1 MKKCTFC
8 AEEILDDA
16 IKCKHCGEW
25 IKNEH
30 KHAQAST
37 FEIEGPDSKWWYRLL
52 KVLYIVSFFAIT
64 ITWLSFGYSE
74 TKGDLEEFLFPA
86 IFSLVVIS
94 LFFSLIQ
101 RLFHYV
107 AWGKVSRSVP
117 KNTAGWSTDKTIN
130 KVVLVL
136 FPIISVFTGLF
147 SLVDE
152 GEYRFA
158 VSLVYFIFAYIGINS
173 LLKRRAENRTWFL
186 RGRWVMWLAWAVS
199 TMFIFGLILIIYFL
213 LIRPLFF

>member
-1 MKKCTFC
+1 MKKCPFC
-8 AEEILDDA
+8 AEEILDGA

-25 IKNEH
+25 IKNEFEYVGT
-30 KHAQAST
+30 KAL
-37 FEIEGPDSKWWYRLL
+37 EIERPDSKWWYRLL

-64 ITWLSFGYSE
+64 IRVLSFGYSE

-86 IFSLVVIS
+86 IISSVVIS
-94 LFFSLIQ
+94 IFFWLIQ
-101 RLFHYV
+101 KLFHYV
-107 AWGKVSRSVP
+107 AWGKVSQSVP

-130 KVVLVL
+130 KVVLIL

-158 VSLVYFIFAYIGINS
+158 VSLVYFVFAYIGIDGI
-173 LLKRRAENRTWFL
+173 LKRRAENKTWFL

-213 LIRPLFF
+213 LIRPLFS